1 MPSEARGVVEGGG
14 GVRMRPRLSLQQ
26 CWGGERGGL
35 GQARPAWT
43 WSRNRDAKEPSS
55 FSDPR

>member
-1 MPSEARGVVEGGG
+1 MPSEARGVVGGG
-14 GVRMRPRLSLQQ
+14 GQDVAQAVPAAVL
-26 CWGGERGGL
+26 GGNEGGS